1 MNPPD
6 LCPICLD
13 DLPHPDQRIV
23 RETRS
28 AQHLARTVPCHHY
41 YHGFCIN
48 EWAQKANSCPQC
60 RATFTDIEL
69 ISDNSVY
76 QSTAIPDRKQTPE
89 LFEPCSSGYHTAC
102 LGILEGAQF
111 HCPVCDSLQDAGSVI
126 PSRGGRRGQNFLQ
139 SVRRQI
145 RNGRQ
150 RQLGVYVSR
159 DEPDYVAL
167 VDEQRQQQT
176 VTTEDIAWRALD
188 ALRGGK
194 KMGAL
199 DASNTGGVEKF
210 KRPKRASR
218 KRQLSAAAL
227 AEHNK
232 LLGDRVREETPFV
245 LSYTPKSLIQALLL
259 RPKLRRLGL
268 SATKYT
274 QVNKAVSRHLY
285 GLVSG
290 RVEYVVWLNKV
301 AELVEREGVE
311 KRQYAEFVQH
321 LNEPDRQVA
330 RQMAEEYAVPV
341 DEMVARLLS
350 NE

>member
-13 DLPHPDQRIV
+13 DLPDQDQIIV

-69 ISDNSVY
+69 ISDNNVY
-76 QSTAIPDRKQTPE
+76 QSNPVPDRKQTPE
-89 LFEPCSSGYHTAC
+89 PFEPVVESTSLHQHSHLNNQLCCLCDRSGAGAFAICRECSSGYHTAC
-102 LGILEGAQF
+102 LGVIEGAQF
-111 HCPVCDSLQDAGSVI
+111 HCPVCDSLQDASSVI
-126 PSRGGRRGQNFLQ
+126 PSRGGRRGQTFLQ

-167 VDEQRQQQT
+167 VDEQRSKQT

-188 ALRGGK
+188 ALPQQAAGRPCARGNAVCPELYAEIAYP
-194 KMGAL
+194 GAS
-199 DASNTGGVEKF
+199 ATAKAEKAGVVFYQVYTGEQGGVAPPVRARF
-210 KRPKRASR
+210 RPC
-218 KRQLSAAAL
+218 
-227 AEHNK
+227 
-232 LLGDRVREETPFV
+232 GVCC
-245 LSYTPKSLIQALLL
+245 
-259 RPKLRRLGL
+259 
-268 SATKYT
+268 
-274 QVNKAVSRHLY
+274 
-285 GLVSG
+285 
-290 RVEYVVWLNKV
+290 V
-301 AELVEREGVE
+301 AEQGCGAGRARGRGETTVRRICAASERAGPADGAADGGGVRCYGGRDGC
-311 KRQYAEFVQH
+311 KTA
-321 LNEPDRQVA
+321 
-330 RQMAEEYAVPV
+330 
-341 DEMVARLLS
+341 
-350 NE
+350 

>member
-1 MNPPD
+1 M
-6 LCPICLD
+6 
-13 DLPHPDQRIV
+13 
-23 RETRS
+23 
-28 AQHLARTVPCHHY
+28 
-41 YHGFCIN
+41 
-48 EWAQKANSCPQC
+48 
-60 RATFTDIEL
+60 
-69 ISDNSVY
+69 
-76 QSTAIPDRKQTPE
+76 
-89 LFEPCSSGYHTAC
+89 
-102 LGILEGAQF
+102 
-111 HCPVCDSLQDAGSVI
+111 
-126 PSRGGRRGQNFLQ
+126 
-139 SVRRQI
+139 
-145 RNGRQ
+145 
-150 RQLGVYVSR
+150 SR

-321 LNEPDRQVA
+321 GCPT
-330 RQMAEEYAVPV
+330 
-341 DEMVARLLS
+341 S
-350 NE
+350 

>member
-13 DLPHPDQRIV
+13 DLPHPDQIIV

-76 QSTAIPDRKQTPE
+76 QSTAVADRKQTPE
-89 LFEPCSSGYHTAC
+89 PYEPVVENTSLHQHSHLDNQLCCLCDRSGTGAFAICRECSSGYHTAC
-102 LGILEGAQF
+102 LGVLEGAQF

-126 PSRGGRRGQNFLQ
+126 PSRGGRRGQTFLQ

-150 RQLGVYVSR
+150 RQLGVFVSR

-167 VDEQRQQQT
+167 VDEQRRQQT
-176 VTTEDIAWRALD
+176 VTSEDIAVPQAAAVCGGAGRAQQAAGRPRARRD
-188 ALRGGK
+188 AVCAELYAQIAYPGPSATTKAETAGIVCYQVYT
-194 KMGAL
+194 GEQ
-199 DASNTGGVEKF
+199 GGVAPPVRACF
-210 KRPKRASR
+210 RPR
-218 KRQLSAAAL
+218 
-227 AEHNK
+227 
-232 LLGDRVREETPFV
+232 GVRC
-245 LSYTPKSLIQALLL
+245 
-259 RPKLRRLGL
+259 
-268 SATKYT
+268 
-274 QVNKAVSRHLY
+274 
-285 GLVSG
+285 
-290 RVEYVVWLNKV
+290 V
-301 AELVEREGVE
+301 AEQGCRAGG
-311 KRQYAEFVQH
+311 
-321 LNEPDRQVA
+321 A
-330 RQMAEEYAVPV
+330 RGRGETTVRRFCAASE
-341 DEMVARLLS
+341 
-350 NE
+350 

>member
-1 MNPPD
+1 M
-6 LCPICLD
+6 LL
-13 DLPHPDQRIV
+13 L
-23 RETRS
+23 
-28 AQHLARTVPCHHY
+28 
-41 YHGFCIN
+41 
-48 EWAQKANSCPQC
+48 WM
-60 RATFTDIEL
+60 
-69 ISDNSVY
+69 
-76 QSTAIPDRKQTPE
+76 
-89 LFEPCSSGYHTAC
+89 SSGSNRRSQRRT
-102 LGILEGAQF
+102 L
-111 HCPVCDSLQDAGSVI
+111 
-126 PSRGGRRGQNFLQ
+126 RGGRWMRC
-139 SVRRQI
+139 V
-145 RNGRQ
+145 
-150 RQLGVYVSR
+150 
-159 DEPDYVAL
+159 
-167 VDEQRQQQT
+167 
-176 VTTEDIAWRALD
+176 
-188 ALRGGK
+188 GGK

-321 LNEPDRQVA
+321 GCPT
-330 RQMAEEYAVPV
+330 
-341 DEMVARLLS
+341 S
-350 NE
+350 

>member
-13 DLPHPDQRIV
+13 DLPHPDQTIV

-89 LFEPCSSGYHTAC
+89 LFEPVVDNTPLHHHPHLDNQLCCLCDRSGTGAFAICRECSSGYHTAC

-159 DEPDYVAL
+159 DEPDYVAF

-199 DASNTGGVEKF
+199 DASNTGGVEKAQQVVG
-210 KRPKRASR
+210 RPCARRDAICVELHSEIAYPGS
-218 KRQLSAAAL
+218 SATTKAEEAGIVCYQVYTGEQGGVAPPIWSCFRPCGVRCL
-227 AEHNK
+227 AE
-232 LLGDRVREETPFV
+232 
-245 LSYTPKSLIQALLL
+245 
-259 RPKLRRLGL
+259 
-268 SATKYT
+268 
-274 QVNKAVSRHLY
+274 
-285 GLVSG
+285 
-290 RVEYVVWLNKV
+290 
-301 AELVEREGVE
+301 
-311 KRQYAEFVQH
+311 
-321 LNEPDRQVA
+321 
-330 RQMAEEYAVPV
+330 
-341 DEMVARLLS
+341 
-350 NE
+350 

>member
-13 DLPHPDQRIV
+13 DLPHPDQVIV

-69 ISDNSVY
+69 ISDHSVY
-76 QSTAIPDRKQTPE
+76 QSTAVPDRKQTPE
-89 LFEPCSSGYHTAC
+89 PFEPVVENTSLHQHSHLDNQLCCLCDRSGTGAFAICRECSSGYHTAC

-167 VDEQRQQQT
+167 VDEQRRQQT

-194 KMGAL
+194 KTGVV
-199 DASNTGGVEKF
+199 DATNTGGVEKF

-218 KRQLSAAAL
+218 KRQLSTAAL

-245 LSYTPKSLIQALLL
+245 LSFTPKSLIQALLL
-259 RPKLRRLGL
+259 RPKLKRLGL

-274 QVNKAVSRHLY
+274 QVNKAAGSAAD
-285 GLVSG
+285 G
-290 RVEYVVWLNKV
+290 
-301 AELVEREGVE
+301 
-311 KRQYAEFVQH
+311 
-321 LNEPDRQVA
+321 
-330 RQMAEEYAVPV
+330 
-341 DEMVARLLS
+341 
-350 NE
+350 